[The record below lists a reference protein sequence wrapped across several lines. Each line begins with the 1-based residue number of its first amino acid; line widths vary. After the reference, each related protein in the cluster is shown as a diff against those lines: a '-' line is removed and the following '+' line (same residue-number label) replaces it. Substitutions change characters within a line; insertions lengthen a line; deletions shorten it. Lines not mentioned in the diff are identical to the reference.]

1 MRLKK
6 GILKIEKK
14 GINTVVQNKQK
25 VGIIGF
31 GRFGA
36 LLADLL
42 SSDYQPIITDERD
55 LSELA
60 QSSGYPWA
68 DLETVMQQETVFL
81 AVPISRMESLLK
93 EISPLSRSGQVI
105 IDVASVKTRIRD
117 WMVKELPVEVQ
128 ILNTH
133 PMFGPDSY
141 KRDRDLRM
149 VFCPTRIHNE
159 LENTWRSVFESWGCR
174 LIDLEVEDHD
184 RLAARS
190 QGITHFV
197 GRVMKG
203 MNIQPTAVDTHGF
216 RQVHHVV
223 EQTCQDTEELFHD
236 LQFYNPF
243 TPQML
248 TDFSRSVHAVKARVY
263 RPDSPPEVIGYQGI
277 PGSFSEEAA
286 RNYIQEKNLGDI
298 ETKACLTSRNVMES
312 LYTYEIDRGIIAM
325 ENARGGV
332 VHESIHALAKAR
344 CKVRS
349 MFHIQVNQCLIT
361 KRGVDQKEIT
371 EVRSHPQAL
380 KQCSRFLKETFAKVP
395 HIEAEDTA
403 EAARKL
409 HMGEYSDTT
418 AVIAPAR
425 AAELYELSVNQFGIQ
440 DLKDNKTLFLVVER
454 TGTSI

>member
-1 MRLKK
+1 M
-6 GILKIEKK
+6 
-14 GINTVVQNKQK
+14 VQNKQK

-42 SSDYQPIITDERD
+42 SGDYQPIITDERD
-55 LSELA
+55 LSQQA

-68 DLETVMQQETVFL
+68 DLETVMEQETVFL

-149 VFCPTRIHNE
+149 VFCPTRINKE
-159 LENTWRSVFESWGCR
+159 LENTWRGVFGSWGCR
-174 LIDLEVEDHD
+174 LIDLEVEEHD

-203 MNIQPTAVDTHGF
+203 MNIQPTVVDTHGF

-236 LQFYNPF
+236 LQFYNPY
-243 TPQML
+243 TPEML

-286 RNYIQEKNLGDI
+286 RTYIQAENLGDI

-344 CKVRS
+344 CKVRF
-349 MFHIQVNQCLIT
+349 MFHIQVNQCLLT

-380 KQCSRFLKETFAKVP
+380 KQCSRFLKDNFAKIP

-409 HMGEYSDTT
+409 HRGEFSDTT

-425 AAELYELSVNQFGIQ
+425 AAELYELTVNQFGIQ

>member
-1 MRLKK
+1 MVK
-6 GILKIEKK
+6 
-14 GINTVVQNKQK
+14 NKQK

-60 QSSGYPWA
+60 HSSGFPWA
-68 DLETVMQQETVFL
+68 DLETVMAQETIFL
-81 AVPISRMESLLK
+81 AVPISRMERLLK
-93 EISPLSRSGQVI
+93 EISLLSRPGQVI

-117 WMVKELPVEVQ
+117 WMVKELPLEVQ

-149 VFCPTRIHNE
+149 VFCPTRINKE
-159 LENTWRSVFESWGCR
+159 LENSWRATFESWGCR
-174 LIDLEVEDHD
+174 LIDLEVEEHD

-203 MNIQPTAVDTHGF
+203 MNIQSTAVDTHGF

-286 RNYIQEKNLGDI
+286 RNYIQEENLGDI

-380 KQCSRFLKETFAKVP
+380 KQCSRFLKENFAKVP

>member
-1 MRLKK
+1 M
-6 GILKIEKK
+6 
-14 GINTVVQNKQK
+14 VQNKQK

-42 SSDYQPIITDERD
+42 SGDYQPIITDERD
-55 LSELA
+55 LSQQA

-68 DLETVMQQETVFL
+68 DLETVMEQETVFL

-149 VFCPTRIHNE
+149 VFCPTRINKE
-159 LENTWRSVFESWGCR
+159 LENTWRGVFGSWGCR
-174 LIDLEVEDHD
+174 LIDLEVEEHD

-203 MNIQPTAVDTHGF
+203 MNIQPTVVDTHGF

-236 LQFYNPF
+236 LQFYNPY
-243 TPQML
+243 TPEML

-286 RNYIQEKNLGDI
+286 RTYIQAENLGDI

-349 MFHIQVNQCLIT
+349 MFHIQVNQCLLT

-380 KQCSRFLKETFAKVP
+380 KQCSRFLKDNFAKIP

-409 HMGEYSDTT
+409 HRGEFSDTT

-425 AAELYELSVNQFGIQ
+425 AAELYELTVNQFGIQ

>member
-1 MRLKK
+1 MTARKK
-6 GILKIEKK
+6 
-14 GINTVVQNKQK
+14 T

-31 GRFGA
+31 GRFGL
-36 LLADLL
+36 LLAKLL
-42 SSDYQPIITDERD
+42 SKHFQPVITDEQD
-55 LSELA
+55 LSEQAESLGFGWG
-60 QSSGYPWA
+60 S
-68 DLETVMQQETVFL
+68 LKTVMEQPTVFL
-81 AVPISRMESLLK
+81 AVPISRMNPLLA
-93 EISPLSRSGQVI
+93 EISPMTHAGQLC
-105 IDVASVKTRIRD
+105 IDVASVKTRVRD
-117 WMVKELPVEVQ
+117 WMIASLPPEVH

-141 KRDRDLRM
+141 RQDGDLRL
-149 VFCPTRIHNE
+149 VFCPTRIE
-159 LENTWRSVFESWGCR
+159 PEQETEWRNIFETWGCR
-174 LIDLEVEDHD
+174 LIDMDVEEHD

-203 MNIQPTAVDTHGF
+203 MKVQPTPVDTHGF

-236 LQFYNPF
+236 LQFYNPY
-243 TPQML
+243 TPEML

-286 RNYIQEKNLGDI
+286 RSYIDSEKLGDI
-298 ETKACLTSRNVMES
+298 DIKPCLSSRNVMES

-361 KRGVDQKEIT
+361 KPGIDTADIT

-380 KQCSRFLKETFAKVP
+380 KQCSRFLKARFSHVP
-395 HIEAEDTA
+395 QIEAEDTA

-409 HMGEYSDTT
+409 HLGEYSDTT

-425 AAELYELSVNQFGIQ
+425 AAELYDLNVTRFGIQ
-440 DLKDNKTLFLVVER
+440 DLKDNQTLFLVVER

>member
-1 MRLKK
+1 M
-6 GILKIEKK
+6 
-14 GINTVVQNKQK
+14 VQNKQK

-36 LLADLL
+36 LLANLL
-42 SSDYQPIITDERD
+42 SKDYQPIITDERD
-55 LSELA
+55 LSDMA

-68 DLETVMQQETVFL
+68 DLETVMKQETVFL
-81 AVPISRMESLLK
+81 AVPISRMERLLQ
-93 EISPLSRSGQVI
+93 EISPLSRPGQVI

-117 WMVKELPVEVQ
+117 WMVKELPLEVQ

-149 VFCPTRIHNE
+149 VFCPTRIQKE
-159 LENTWRSVFESWGCR
+159 LENSWRGVFESWGCR
-174 LIDLEVEDHD
+174 LIDLEVEEHD

-203 MNIQPTAVDTHGF
+203 MHIQPTVVDTHGF

-236 LQFYNPF
+236 LQYYNPY
-243 TPQML
+243 TPEML

-263 RPDSPPEVIGYQGI
+263 RPDTPPEVIGYQGI

-286 RNYIQEKNLGDI
+286 RNYIQEENLGDI
-298 ETKACLTSRNVMES
+298 KTKACLTSRNVMES

-361 KRGVDQKEIT
+361 KGGVDQKDIT

-380 KQCSRFLKETFAKVP
+380 KQCSRFLKENFADIP

-409 HMGEYSDTT
+409 HRGEYSDTT

-425 AAELYELSVNQFGIQ
+425 AAELYELNVNQFGIQ

>member
-1 MRLKK
+1 MEAIKP
-6 GILKIEKK
+6 
-14 GINTVVQNKQK
+14 K

-42 SSDYQPIITDERD
+42 SNDYQPIITDERD

-60 QSSGYPWA
+60 VSSGYPWA
-68 DLETVMQQETVFL
+68 DLETVMEQEIVFL
-81 AVPISRMESLLK
+81 AVPISRMKNLLK
-93 EISPLSRSGQVI
+93 EIAPLCRPGQVL

-117 WMVKELPVEVQ
+117 WMIEALPSTVQ

-133 PMFGPDSY
+133 PMFGPDSF

-149 VFCPTRIHNE
+149 VFCPTRIDTE
-159 LENTWRSVFESWGCR
+159 SERTWRVIFESWGCR

-203 MNIQPTAVDTHGF
+203 MDIQPTAVDTHGF

-236 LQFYNPF
+236 LQYYNPY
-243 TPQML
+243 TPEML

-286 RNYIQEKNLGDI
+286 RNYIQEEKLGDI
-298 ETKACLTSRNVMES
+298 DTKPCLTSRNVMES

-361 KRGVDQKEIT
+361 KAGVDPKEIT

-380 KQCSRFLKETFAKVP
+380 KQCSRFLRENFANVP
-395 HIEAEDTA
+395 HLEAEDTA

-409 HMGEYSDTT
+409 HRGEYSDTT

-425 AAELYELSVNQFGIQ
+425 AAELYELNVTQFGIQ

>member
-1 MRLKK
+1 M
-6 GILKIEKK
+6 
-14 GINTVVQNKQK
+14 VQNKQK

-42 SSDYQPIITDERD
+42 SGDYQPIITDERD
-55 LSELA
+55 LSQQA

-68 DLETVMQQETVFL
+68 DLETVMEQETVFL

-149 VFCPTRIHNE
+149 VFCPTRINKE
-159 LENTWRSVFESWGCR
+159 LENTWRGVFGSWGCR
-174 LIDLEVEDHD
+174 LIDLEVEEHD

-203 MNIQPTAVDTHGF
+203 MNIQPTVVDTHGF

-236 LQFYNPF
+236 LQFYNPY
-243 TPQML
+243 TPEML

-286 RNYIQEKNLGDI
+286 RTYIQAENLGDI

-349 MFHIQVNQCLIT
+349 MFHIQVNQCLLT

-380 KQCSRFLKETFAKVP
+380 KQCSRFLKDNFAKIP

-409 HMGEYSDTT
+409 HRGEFSDTT

>member
-1 MRLKK
+1 M
-6 GILKIEKK
+6 
-14 GINTVVQNKQK
+14 VQNNKG

-42 SSDYQPIITDERD
+42 SNDYQPIITDERD

-68 DLETVMQQETVFL
+68 DLETAMQQETVFL

-93 EISPLSRSGQVI
+93 EISQLSRPGQVL

-117 WMVKELPVEVQ
+117 WMIAALPSTVQ

-149 VFCPTRIHNE
+149 VFCPTRIDAEIESN
-159 LENTWRSVFESWGCR
+159 WRNIFESWGCR

-203 MNIQPTAVDTHGF
+203 MDIQPTTVDTHGF

-236 LQFYNPF
+236 LQYYNPY
-243 TPQML
+243 TPEML

-286 RNYIQEKNLGDI
+286 RNYMQEEKLGDI
-298 ETKACLTSRNVMES
+298 DTKPCLTSRNVMES

-361 KRGVDQKEIT
+361 KRGVDPKEIS

-380 KQCSRFLKETFAKVP
+380 KQCSRFLRENFADVP
-395 HIEAEDTA
+395 HLEAEDTA
-403 EAARKL
+403 EAALKL
-409 HMGEYSDTT
+409 HQGEFSDTT

-425 AAELYELSVNQFGIQ
+425 AAELYELNVSQFGIQ

>member
-1 MRLKK
+1 MK
-6 GILKIEKK
+6 
-14 GINTVVQNKQK
+14 QDKQK
-25 VGIIGF
+25 IGLIGF
-31 GRFGA
+31 GRFGV

-42 SSDYQPIITDERD
+42 SKDYQPVITDERD
-55 LSELA
+55 LSE
-60 QSSGYPWA
+60 QVRTQGYIWG
-68 DLETVMQQETVFL
+68 DLETVMQLDAVFL
-81 AVPISRMESLLK
+81 AVPISRMEKLLTG
-93 EISPLSRSGQVI
+93 IAPLCKPSQLL

-117 WMVKELPVEVQ
+117 WMVDLLPPTVQ
-128 ILNTH
+128 LLNTH

-141 KRDRDLRM
+141 ERDRDLRM
-149 VFCPTRIHNE
+149 VFCSTRIGSTE
-159 LENTWRSVFESWGCR
+159 EDIWRGVFESWGCR
-174 LIDLEVEDHD
+174 LISLDVEEHD

-203 MNIQPTAVDTHGF
+203 MDIQPTAVDTHGF

-236 LQFYNPF
+236 LQFYNPY
-243 TPQML
+243 TPEML

-263 RPDSPPEVIGYQGI
+263 RPDSPPRVIGYQGI

-286 RNYIQEKNLGDI
+286 RKYMDEENIREID
-298 ETKACLTSRNVMES
+298 TRPCLTSRNVMKE

-361 KRGVDQKEIT
+361 KRGVEKNEIT

-380 KQCSRFLKETFAKVP
+380 KQCSRFLRENFSQLPQV
-395 HIEAEDTA
+395 EAEDTA

-409 HMGEYSDTT
+409 ALGEFSDTT

-425 AAELYELSVNQFGIQ
+425 AAELYDLTVNQFGIQ

>member
-1 MRLKK
+1 M
-6 GILKIEKK
+6 
-14 GINTVVQNKQK
+14 VQNNKG

-42 SSDYQPIITDERD
+42 SNDYQPIITDERD

-68 DLETVMQQETVFL
+68 DLETAMQQETVFL

-93 EISPLSRSGQVI
+93 EISQLSRPGQVL

-117 WMVKELPVEVQ
+117 WMIAALPSTVQ

-149 VFCPTRIHNE
+149 VFCPTRIDAEIESN
-159 LENTWRSVFESWGCR
+159 WRNIFESWGCR

-203 MNIQPTAVDTHGF
+203 MDIQPTTVDTHGF

-236 LQFYNPF
+236 LQYYNPY
-243 TPQML
+243 TPEML

-286 RNYIQEKNLGDI
+286 RNYMQEEKLGDI
-298 ETKACLTSRNVMES
+298 DTKPCLTSRNVMES

-361 KRGVDQKEIT
+361 KRGVDPKEIT

-380 KQCSRFLKETFAKVP
+380 KQCSRFLRENFADVP
-395 HIEAEDTA
+395 HLEAEDTA
-403 EAARKL
+403 EAALKL
-409 HMGEYSDTT
+409 HQGEFSDTT

-425 AAELYELSVNQFGIQ
+425 AAELYELNVSQFGIQ

>member
-1 MRLKK
+1 
-6 GILKIEKK
+6 
-14 GINTVVQNKQK
+14 VVQNRQK

-42 SSDYQPIITDERD
+42 SKDYHPIITDERD
-55 LSELA
+55 LSGMA

-68 DLETVMQQETVFL
+68 DLDTVMEQETVFL
-81 AVPISRMESLLK
+81 AVPISRMERLLQ
-93 EISPLSRSGQVI
+93 EISPLSRPGQVI

-117 WMVKELPVEVQ
+117 WMVKELPLEVQ

-149 VFCPTRIHNE
+149 VFCPTRIQPE
-159 LENTWRSVFESWGCR
+159 LESAWRRVFESWGCR
-174 LIDLEVEDHD
+174 LIDLEVEEHD

-203 MNIQPTAVDTHGF
+203 MNIQPTVVDTHGF

-236 LQFYNPF
+236 LQFYNPY
-243 TPQML
+243 TPEML

-263 RPDSPPEVIGYQGI
+263 RPDTPPEVIGYQGI

-286 RNYIQEKNLGDI
+286 RNYIQDENLGDI
-298 ETKACLTSRNVMES
+298 KTKACLTSRNVMES

-361 KRGVDQKEIT
+361 KRGVDQKDIT

-380 KQCSRFLKETFAKVP
+380 KQCSRFLKENFADIP

-409 HMGEYSDTT
+409 HQGEFSDTT

-425 AAELYELSVNQFGIQ
+425 AAELYDLNVNQFGIQ
-440 DLKDNKTLFLVVER
+440 DLEDNKTLFLVVER

>member
-1 MRLKK
+1 MN
-6 GILKIEKK
+6 E
-14 GINTVVQNKQK
+14 NKQK
-25 VGIIGF
+25 IGLIGF
-31 GRFGA
+31 GRFGV

-42 SSDYQPIITDERD
+42 ARNFEPIISDERD
-55 LSELA
+55 LSSA
-60 QSSGYPWA
+60 VKAAGYPWA
-68 DLETVMQQETVFL
+68 DLKAVMELDTVFL
-81 AVPISRMESLLK
+81 AVPISRMSKLLDQVA
-93 EISPLSRSGQVI
+93 PLTHPGQLL

-117 WMVKELPVEVQ
+117 WMIKSLPAEVQ

-141 KRDRDLRM
+141 RQDRDLRM
-149 VFCPTRIHNE
+149 VFCPTRIEANFE
-159 LENTWRSVFESWGCR
+159 SLWRGVFESWGCR
-174 LIDLEVEDHD
+174 LIDLSVEEHD

-203 MNIQPTAVDTHGF
+203 MDIQPTAVDTHGF

-236 LQFYNPF
+236 LQFYNPY
-243 TPQML
+243 TAEML

-263 RPDSPPEVIGYQGI
+263 RPDSPPEIIGYQGI
-277 PGSFSEEAA
+277 PGSFSEEAT
-286 RNYIQEKNLGDI
+286 RTYISEEQLGEI
-298 ETKACLTSRNVMES
+298 ETKACLTSRGVMDS
-312 LYTYEIDRGIIAM
+312 LASYEIDRGIIAM

-361 KRGVDQKEIT
+361 KPGIALGQIT

-380 KQCSRFLKETFAKVP
+380 KQCSKYLAKHFTNTP
-395 HIEAEDTA
+395 QIEAEDTA

-409 HMGEYSDTT
+409 KSGEYSETT

-425 AAELYELSVNQFGIQ
+425 AAELYELVVSKFGIQ

-454 TGTSI
+454 TGT

>member
-1 MRLKK
+1 M
-6 GILKIEKK
+6 IQKIEK
-14 GINTVVQNKQK
+14 
-25 VGIIGF
+25 VGVIGF

-36 LLADLL
+36 LLANLL
-42 SSDYQPIITDERD
+42 SSDFQPVVTDERD
-55 LSELA
+55 LSGQA
-60 QSSGYPWA
+60 QSLGYPWA
-68 DLETVMQQETVFL
+68 SLETVMQQETVFL

-93 EISPLSRSGQVI
+93 QISPLSRTGQLI

-117 WMVKELPVEVQ
+117 WMVSELPPEVQ

-149 VFCPTRIHNE
+149 VFCPTRINSE
-159 LENTWRSVFESWGCR
+159 KEKTWRGAFESWGCR
-174 LIDLEVEDHD
+174 LIDLEVEEHD

-203 MNIQPTAVDTHGF
+203 MNIQPTVVDTHGF

-286 RNYIQEKNLGDI
+286 LKYIQEQNLGDI
-298 ETKACLTSRNVMES
+298 ATKACLSSRNVMES

-361 KRGVDQKEIT
+361 KRGVELKEIT

-380 KQCSRFLKETFAKVP
+380 KQCSRFLKHNFANIP

-409 HMGEYSDTT
+409 HAGEFSDTT

-425 AAELYELSVNQFGIQ
+425 AAELYELSVSQFGIQ

>member
-1 MRLKK
+1 L
-6 GILKIEKK
+6 G
-14 GINTVVQNKQK
+14 QNKQR

-42 SSDYQPIITDERD
+42 SDDYQPIITDERD

-68 DLETVMQQETVFL
+68 DLETVMQQDTVFI
-81 AVPISRMESLLK
+81 AVPISRVANLLK
-93 EISPLSRSGQVI
+93 EISPLSRSGQI
-105 IDVASVKTRIRD
+105 FIDVASVKTRIRD
-117 WMVKELPVEVQ
+117 WMLEELPTSVQ

-149 VFCPTRIHNE
+149 VFCPTRIDAE
-159 LENTWRSVFESWGCR
+159 SESSWRRIFESWGCR
-174 LIDLEVEDHD
+174 LIDLAVEDHD

-203 MNIQPTAVDTHGF
+203 MDIQPTAVDTHGF

-236 LQFYNPF
+236 LQFYNPY
-243 TPQML
+243 TPEML

-263 RPDSPPEVIGYQGI
+263 RPDSPPGVIGYQGI

-286 RNYIQEKNLGDI
+286 LNYMLEENLADI
-298 ETKACLTSRNVMES
+298 DTKACLTSRNVMES

-361 KRGVDQKEIT
+361 KADLDVKEIT

-380 KQCSRFLKETFAKVP
+380 KQCSRFLRENFAHIP

-409 HMGEYSDTT
+409 HLGEFSDTT

-425 AAELYELSVNQFGIQ
+425 AAELYELDVTQFGIQ

>member
-1 MRLKK
+1 M
-6 GILKIEKK
+6 
-14 GINTVVQNKQK
+14 NSTKQK
-25 VGIIGF
+25 VGLIGF

-42 SSDYQPIITDERD
+42 ARDFQPIISDERD
-55 LSELA
+55 LSTSVEA
-60 QSSGYPWA
+60 AGYPWA
-68 DLETVMQQETVFL
+68 DIETVMQQSVVFF
-81 AVPISRMESLLK
+81 AVPISRMANLLD
-93 EISPLSRSGQVI
+93 QVAPVTRPNQLF

-117 WMVKELPVEVQ
+117 WMVAKLPEHVQ

-149 VFCPTRIHNE
+149 VFCPTRIDTKAKS
-159 LENTWRSVFESWGCR
+159 LWSKTFESWGCR
-174 LIDLEVEDHD
+174 LIDLSVEEHD

-203 MNIQPTAVDTHGF
+203 MDIQSTAVDTHGF

-236 LQFYNPF
+236 LQFYNPY
-243 TPQML
+243 TAEML
-248 TDFSRSVHAVKARVY
+248 TDFSRSVHNVKMRVY
-263 RPDSPPEVIGYQGI
+263 RPDSPPEIIGYQGI
-277 PGSFSEEAA
+277 PGSFSEEAT
-286 RNYIQEKNLGDI
+286 RNYIQEKNLGEI
-298 ETKACLTSRNVMES
+298 ETKPCLSSQGVMHS
-312 LYTYEIDRGIIAM
+312 LATFEIDRGIIAM

-332 VHESIHALAKAR
+332 VHESIHALGRAR
-344 CKVRS
+344 CKVRT

-361 KRGVDQKEIT
+361 KPGVALDEIT

-380 KQCSRFLKETFAKVP
+380 KQCSRYLTDNYTHLP
-395 HIEAEDTA
+395 QIEAEDTA

-409 HMGEYSDTT
+409 HAGEYSDTT

-425 AAELYELSVNQFGIQ
+425 AAEIYDLTVSKFGIQ

-454 TGTSI
+454 TGTPN

>member
-1 MRLKK
+1 M
-6 GILKIEKK
+6 
-14 GINTVVQNKQK
+14 KQRI
-25 VGIIGF
+25 GLIGF

-42 SSDYQPIITDERD
+42 GNDFQVLVHDIR
-55 LSELA
+55 ELA
-60 QSSGYPWA
+60 KTVRDRGHEWG
-68 DLETVMQQETVFL
+68 DLETVMSQPTVFL
-81 AVPISRMESLLK
+81 AIPISRLQVLL
-93 EISPLSRSGQVI
+93 EQIAPLTHTDQLL

-117 WMVKELPVEVQ
+117 WMLESLPESVQ

-141 KRDRDLRM
+141 QKDRDLRL
-149 VFCPTRIHNE
+149 VFCPTRISFE
-159 LENTWRSVFESWGCR
+159 TGVFWRNIFKSWGCR
-174 LIDLEVEDHD
+174 IIKMDVEEHD
-184 RLAARS
+184 RQAARS

-203 MNIQPTAVDTHGF
+203 MDIQPTEVDTHGF

-236 LQFYNPF
+236 LQYYNPY
-243 TPQML
+243 TAEML
-248 TDFSRSVHAVKARVY
+248 TDFSRSVHAVKAKVFK
-263 RPDSPPEVIGYQGI
+263 PDAPPERIGYQGI

-286 RNYIQEKNLGDI
+286 LNYITTENLGKI
-298 ETKACLTSRNVMES
+298 ETKPCLSSRGVMDD
-312 LYTYEIDRGIIAM
+312 LATYKIDRGILAM

-349 MFHIQVNQCLIT
+349 MFHIQVKQCLIT
-361 KRGVDQKEIT
+361 RPGLGPDQIT

-380 KQCSRFLKETFAKVP
+380 KQCLQFLRENYGNIP
-395 HIEAEDTA
+395 HVSAEDTA

-409 HMGEYSDTT
+409 HAGDYSDTT

-425 AAELYELSVNQFGIQ
+425 AAQIYKLNVVRFGIQ
-440 DLKDNKTLFLVVER
+440 DLRDNKTLFLVVER
-454 TGTSI
+454 TGTPF

>member
-1 MRLKK
+1 V
-6 GILKIEKK
+6 E
-14 GINTVVQNKQK
+14 QSKQK

-42 SSDYQPIITDERD
+42 SKDYQPVITDERD
-55 LSELA
+55 ISDQI
-60 QSSGYPWA
+60 QSAGYQWG
-68 DLETVMQQETVFL
+68 DLKSVMGLDTIFL
-81 AVPISRMESLLK
+81 AVPINRMEHLLS
-93 EISPLSRSGQVI
+93 EVAPLCKAAQLF

-117 WMVKELPVEVQ
+117 WMVATLPSDVQ

-149 VFCPTRIHNE
+149 VFSPTRINNE
-159 LENTWRSVFESWGCR
+159 NEKIWQEVFESWGCR
-174 LIDLEVEDHD
+174 LIHLDVEEHD

-203 MNIQPTAVDTHGF
+203 MDIQPTAVDTHGF

-236 LQFYNPF
+236 LQYYNPF
-243 TPQML
+243 TPEML

-263 RPDSPPEVIGYQGI
+263 RPDSPPRMIGYQGI

-286 RNYIQEKNLGDI
+286 RKYIDEEKLKEID
-298 ETKACLTSRNVMES
+298 TKPCLTSRNVMES

-344 CKVRS
+344 CKVRT

-361 KRGVDQKEIT
+361 KDGVEPGEIT

-380 KQCSRFLKETFAKVP
+380 KQCSRFL
-395 HIEAEDTA
+395 
-403 EAARKL
+403 R
-409 HMGEYSDTT
+409 
-418 AVIAPAR
+418 
-425 AAELYELSVNQFGIQ
+425 
-440 DLKDNKTLFLVVER
+440 
-454 TGTSI
+454 

>member
-1 MRLKK
+1 MRGLKS
-6 GILKIEKK
+6 
-14 GINTVVQNKQK
+14 VVESKQK
-25 VGIIGF
+25 VGLIGF

-36 LLADLL
+36 LLANLL
-42 SSDYQPIITDERD
+42 SKDYQPVISDERD
-55 LSELA
+55 LSKQVESA
-60 QSSGYPWA
+60 GFPWA
-68 DLETVMQQETVFL
+68 DLATVMEQDTVFL
-81 AVPISRMESLLK
+81 AVPISRMEHLLK
-93 EISPLSRSGQVI
+93 DISTLSRPGQVL

-117 WMVKELPVEVQ
+117 WMVQELPSSVK

-141 KRDRDLRM
+141 KKDRDLRM
-149 VFCPTRIHNE
+149 VVCPTRIDPENE
-159 LENTWRSVFESWGCR
+159 KIWRRIFESWGCR
-174 LIDLEVEDHD
+174 LIDLEVEQHD

-223 EQTCQDTEELFHD
+223 EETCQDTEELFHD
-236 LQFYNPF
+236 LQFYNPY
-243 TPQML
+243 TAEML

-263 RPDSPPEVIGYQGI
+263 RPDSPPGVIGYQGI

-286 RNYIQEKNLGDI
+286 RNYILEENLGDI
-298 ETKACLTSRNVMES
+298 ETKPCLSSRGVMDS
-312 LYTYEIDRGIIAM
+312 LSRYEIDRGIIAM

-332 VHESIHALAKAR
+332 VHESIHALAQAR

-361 KRGVDQKEIT
+361 RAGIDPKEIT
-371 EVRSHPQAL
+371 EIRSHPQAL
-380 KQCSRFLKETFAKVP
+380 KQCSRFLKKHYSHIP

-403 EAARKL
+403 EAARRL
-409 HMGEYSDTT
+409 HLGEYSQTT
-418 AVIAPAR
+418 GVIAPAR
-425 AAELYELSVNQFGIQ
+425 AAEIYALTLCQFGIQ
-440 DLKDNKTLFLVVER
+440 DLKDNQTLFLVVER
-454 TGTSI
+454 TGTPI

>member
-1 MRLKK
+1 V
-6 GILKIEKK
+6 E
-14 GINTVVQNKQK
+14 QSKQK

-42 SSDYQPIITDERD
+42 SKDYQPVITDERD
-55 LSELA
+55 ISDQI
-60 QSSGYPWA
+60 QSAGYQWG
-68 DLETVMQQETVFL
+68 DLKSVMGLDTIFL
-81 AVPISRMESLLK
+81 AVPINRMEHLLS
-93 EISPLSRSGQVI
+93 EVAPLCKAAQLF

-117 WMVKELPVEVQ
+117 WMVATLPSDVQ

-149 VFCPTRIHNE
+149 VFSPTRINNE
-159 LENTWRSVFESWGCR
+159 NEKIWQEVFESWGCR
-174 LIDLEVEDHD
+174 LIHLDVEEHD

-203 MNIQPTAVDTHGF
+203 MDIQPTAVDTHGF

-236 LQFYNPF
+236 LQYYNPF
-243 TPQML
+243 TPEML

-263 RPDSPPEVIGYQGI
+263 RPDSPPRMIGYQGI

-286 RNYIQEKNLGDI
+286 RKYIDEEKLKEID
-298 ETKACLTSRNVMES
+298 TKPCLTSRNVMES

-344 CKVRS
+344 CKVRT

-361 KRGVDQKEIT
+361 KDGVEPGEIT

-380 KQCSRFLKETFAKVP
+380 KQCSRFLRENFAEIP
-395 HIEAEDTA
+395 HVEAEDTA

-409 HMGEYSDTT
+409 HLGEFSDTT

-425 AAELYELSVNQFGIQ
+425 AAELYDLTVTQFRIQ

>member
-1 MRLKK
+1 MN
-6 GILKIEKK
+6 G
-14 GINTVVQNKQK
+14 NKQK
-25 VGIIGF
+25 IGLIGF
-31 GRFGA
+31 GRFGV

-42 SSDYQPIITDERD
+42 AREYEPVISDERD
-55 LSELA
+55 LSTDALTA
-60 QSSGYPWA
+60 GYQWV
-68 DLETVMQQETVFL
+68 DLKAVMDLDTVFL
-81 AVPISRMESLLK
+81 AVPISR
-93 EISPLSRSGQVI
+93 ISKLVEQLAPLTHPGQLI

-117 WMVKELPVEVQ
+117 WMVEALPASVQ

-141 KRDRDLRM
+141 RQDRDLRM
-149 VFCPTRIHNE
+149 VFCPTRIE
-159 LENTWRSVFESWGCR
+159 ADIESLWRSVFESWGCR
-174 LIDLEVEDHD
+174 LIDLSVEEHD

-190 QGITHFV
+190 QGITHFM

-236 LQFYNPF
+236 LQFYNPY
-243 TPQML
+243 TAEML

-263 RPDSPPEVIGYQGI
+263 RPDSPPAIIGYQGI
-277 PGSFSEEAA
+277 PGSFSEEAT
-286 RNYIQEKNLGDI
+286 RTYIAEEQLGSV
-298 ETKACLTSRNVMES
+298 ETKPCLNSRGVMDS
-312 LYTYEIDRGIIAM
+312 LATYEIDRGIIAM

-344 CKVRS
+344 CNVRS

-361 KRGVDQKEIT
+361 KPGVAMDQIT

-380 KQCSRFLKETFAKVP
+380 KQCSKFLAQHFGNTP
-395 HIEAEDTA
+395 QIEAEDTA
-403 EAARKL
+403 EAARRL
-409 HMGEYSDTT
+409 FSGDYSNTT

-425 AAELYELSVNQFGIQ
+425 AAELYKLVVNKFGIQ

-454 TGTSI
+454 TGTPI

>member
-1 MRLKK
+1 MMSNKK
-6 GILKIEKK
+6 IGFK
-14 GINTVVQNKQK
+14 GKFKVAQVKQTV
-25 VGIIGF
+25 GLIGF

-36 LLADLL
+36 LLAELL
-42 SSDYQPIITDERD
+42 SKDYNPVITDEKD
-55 LSELA
+55 LSSMVESA
-60 QSSGYPWA
+60 GYPWA
-68 DLETVMQQETVFL
+68 DLETVMQQDTVFL
-81 AVPISRMESLLK
+81 AVPISRLASLMK
-93 EISPLSRSGQVI
+93 EISPLSQAGQLL

-117 WMVKELPVEVQ
+117 WMLSELPPEVQ

-149 VFCPTRIHNE
+149 VYCPTRIE
-159 LENTWRSVFESWGCR
+159 PEKEEIWRGVFQSWGCR
-174 LIDLEVEDHD
+174 LIDLEVEEHD

-203 MNIQPTAVDTHGF
+203 MDIQPTAVDTHGF

-236 LQFYNPF
+236 LQFYNPY
-243 TPQML
+243 TPEML

-263 RPDSPPEVIGYQGI
+263 RPETPPAVVGYQGI

-286 RNYIQEKNLGDI
+286 RKYMSEEKLENID
-298 ETKACLTSRNVMES
+298 TKPCLTSRNVMES

-361 KRGVDQKEIT
+361 KAGVDIEAIT

-380 KQCSRFLKETFAKVP
+380 KQCSRYLRENFP
-395 HIEAEDTA
+395 HIPHTEAEDTA

-409 HMGEYSDTT
+409 HQGEYADTT

-425 AAELYELSVNQFGIQ
+425 AAEIYELNVTEFGIQ